1 MSSLHD
7 LESTLSTELR
17 LSRRPVGVAFLD
29 APPDGVAAFS
39 GRRPSGCSFWSLAAE
54 GRAFYTVPGDHH
66 NCPIGSYTHNM
77 PLPANRAGELEE
89 VLGLMSTLGYIRME
103 EVPAIPRMTASP
115 QAVLYAPLGEMPVE
129 PDVVILTGSPGGL
142 MLLHEAAAARGV
154 ETRPLL
160 GRPTCMA
167 LPAALGG
174 SLFTSV
180 GCIGN
185 RVYTDLADG
194 ELYAV
199 IGRAD
204 LATLAGALGA
214 IAGANRQL
222 AEYHAARRSE
232 LTA

>member
-1 MSSLHD
+1 MPSLRD

-17 LSRRPVGVAFLD
+17 LGRRPVGVAFLD
-29 APPDGVAAFS
+29 APPEGVEAFT
-39 GRRPSGCSFWSLAAE
+39 GTRPSGCSFWPLAAE
-54 GRAFYTVPGDHH
+54 GHTFYTVPGDHY
-66 NCPIGSYTHNM
+66 NCPIGSHTHNM
-77 PLPANRAGELEE
+77 PLPASRAGELEQT
-89 VLGLMSTLGYIRME
+89 LGLMREIGYIRME
-103 EVPAIPRMTASP
+103 EVPTIPQVAAP
-115 QAVLYAPLGEMPVE
+115 PKAVVYAPLGEMPVE

-142 MLLHEAAAARGV
+142 MLLHEAAAARGI
-154 ETRPLL
+154 ESRPLM

-167 LPAALGG
+167 LPAAQAGG
-174 SLFTSV
+174 LFTTA

-199 IGRAD
+199 VGRAD
-204 LATLAGALGA
+204 LVVLSGALDA

-222 AEYHAARRSE
+222 AEYHAGRRAQ